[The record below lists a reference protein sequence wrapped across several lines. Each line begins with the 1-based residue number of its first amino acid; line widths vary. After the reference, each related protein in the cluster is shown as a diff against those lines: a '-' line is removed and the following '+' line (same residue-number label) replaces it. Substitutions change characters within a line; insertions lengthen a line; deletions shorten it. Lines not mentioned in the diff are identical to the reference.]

1 MVSINDNKIKN
12 RIFTPKTFVT
22 FAKNGNELLT
32 EDSSIL
38 ESKRN
43 YESNDFT
50 LRIKERFAK
59 ISLFMTVKVLIYVVD
74 AFVYQVTSNAE
85 TRNCY

>member
-1 MVSINDNKIKN
+1 M
-12 RIFTPKTFVT
+12 
-22 FAKNGNELLT
+22 NESLS

-43 YESNDFT
+43 YESNYFT
-50 LRIKERFAK
+50 LRIKERFAN
-59 ISLFMTVKVLIYVVD
+59 ICIVHDIVIVLIYVVD
-74 AFVYQVTSNAE
+74 AFVYQITSNAG